1 MPGDPDG
8 RSNTNPDHSLWH
20 NGNHLRDPHW
30 AQIIFQDE
38 ELIRMINSRKILD
51 ARNLFESII
60 KKHEAYDGQICIC
73 TQTFRRELQIP
84 ILNMIKQL
92 EEAAE

>member
-1 MPGDPDG
+1 
-8 RSNTNPDHSLWH
+8 
-20 NGNHLRDPHW
+20 
-30 AQIIFQDE
+30 
-38 ELIRMINSRKILD
+38 MINSRKILD